1 MRTLI
6 GGTDTSDPIRG
17 AYPWP
22 EGRPWLR
29 MTMLR
34 GLDGGVTGADNRS
47 GSVSSEADRDLMAE
61 IRRLADVVLIGAAT
75 MRIERYGAIKAAAAD
90 AADRRADGLGPAPT
104 LAIVSASLDLPWTEA
119 AFGESA
125 VTPIVITSDLATPD
139 ALARAEEH
147 AEVVRLPGE
156 AVSAAAIVA
165 ALHERGLTRINCEG
179 GPVLLAS
186 FAAEDLVDE
195 FDLTVSPRLPTYGP
209 TTARAG
215 ADAAEP
221 APYDLVQLVEHE
233 SFLFARY
240 VRTGCWP
247 GGTAAGS

>member
-22 EGRPWLR
+22 EDRPWLR

-47 GSVSSEADRDLMAE
+47 GSVSSTADREVMAE
-61 IRRLADVVLIGAAT
+61 IRRLADAVLIGAAT
-75 MRIERYGAIKAAAAD
+75 MRIERYGALRAAAED
-90 AADRRADGLGPAPT
+90 AEERRAHGLGAAPT
-104 LAIVSASLDLPWTEA
+104 LVIVSASLDLPWAEA
-119 AFGESA
+119 AFHGA
-125 VTPIVITSDLATPD
+125 VVTPIVITSDLATPA
-139 ALARAEEH
+139 ALAAAEEH
-147 AEVVRLPGE
+147 AEVIRLPGE
-156 AVSAAAIVA
+156 TVSAAAIVE
-165 ALHERGLTRINCEG
+165 ALHGRGLTRINCEG
-179 GPVLLAS
+179 GPHLLAS

-209 TTARAG
+209 TTARAD
-215 ADAAEP
+215 ADSAEP

-240 VRTGCWP
+240 VRAGRWP
-247 GGTAAGS
+247 GGAEVGS